1 MELRDSITDKLLV
14 VLNKFACNNSSSLKG
29 TVVLEDKKTVAKNI
43 ETGIFNSCIRDADS
57 RGILKKWENK
67 HFKNLYLSKVM
78 SVYSNLKSD
87 SYIGNQE
94 LIEKLI
100 NEDIKAYDIA
110 FLTPNESFPSRWKE
124 IYDKKAKID
133 ECKYERRMEI
143 ATDTYKC
150 GKCKQRQ
157 CTFYQLQTRS
167 ADEPMTTF
175 VTCVNCGNRW
185 KC

>member
-1 MELRDSITDKLLV
+1 MSNELREKITGLLHKVIGDSMDENT
-14 VLNKFACNNSSSLKG
+14 S
-29 TVVLEDKKTVAKNI
+29 KNI
-43 ETGIFNSCIRDADS
+43 ETGIFNNCIRESDN
-57 RGILKKWENK
+57 RGILKKWENN
-67 HFKNLYLSKVM
+67 HFRNLYLSKAM

-87 SYIGNQE
+87 SYIGNTE
-94 LIEKLI
+94 LIDLLNKGELKP
-100 NEDIKAYDIA
+100 YDIP

-133 ECKYERRMEI
+133 QCKYERRTEI

-150 GKCKQRQ
+150 GKCRQRQ

-175 VTCVNCGNRW
+175 VTCINCGNRW

>member
-1 MELRDSITDKLLV
+1 MANEIREKIVEILDKEISKHNTEL
-14 VLNKFACNNSSSLKG
+14 SS
-29 TVVLEDKKTVAKNI
+29 KNI
-43 ETGIFNSCIRDADS
+43 ETGIFNSCIREADI

-67 HFKNLYLSKVM
+67 HFKNLYISKSM
-78 SVYSNLKSD
+78 SVYSNIKTD
-87 SYIGNQE
+87 SYIGNNE
-94 LIEKLI
+94 LILMLNQGKV
-100 NEDIKAYDIA
+100 KPYDLA
-110 FLTPNESFPSRWKE
+110 FLPPNESFPSRWKE
-124 IYDKKAKID
+124 LYDKKAKID
-133 ECKYERRMEI
+133 ECKYERRTEI

-150 GKCKQRQ
+150 GKCHQRQ